1 MTGFSKA
8 IASILFGAGLA
19 LSANAS
25 PAAAQDAT
33 YLPPEAGFCDMYR
46 GLSRLVPEVCAQPGD
61 RAVEA
66 PGELK
71 TRGIRP
77 TRGIRF
83 HNESAVSAVPA
94 YEGAVPAYEGAVQQ
108 TAAVEQQDPPKD
120 LAIAMQVQ
128 FEFDSFRLTE
138 QAKRTLDKVAG
149 VLQDDL
155 MRDKVI
161 RLEGHTDAHGPAE
174 YNLNLSQLRARSVR
188 AYLIEQH
195 GIQPDRLPFVGL
207 GKSKPYDPSD
217 PFNGINRRV
226 EFHNLTG

>member
-1 MTGFSKA
+1 MTRTMVF
-8 IASILFGAGLA
+8 ASILLGAGLA
-19 LSANAS
+19 LNVHAS

-46 GLSRLVPEVCAQPGD
+46 GLSRVVPGVCAQPGD
-61 RAVEA
+61 REIETTA
-66 PGELK
+66 GLGK

-77 TRGIRF
+77 SRGIRL
-83 HNESAVSAVPA
+83 HDEPTVTAAP
-94 YEGAVPAYEGAVQQ
+94 EGSVQQ
-108 TAAVEQQDPPKD
+108 AAVVEQKEPPKD

-138 QAKRTLDKVAG
+138 EARTVLDKVAS
-149 VLQDDL
+149 VLKDEL
-155 MRDKVI
+155 MVDKVI
-161 RLEGHTDAHGPAE
+161 QIEGHADATGSDD

-195 GIQPDRLPFVGL
+195 GIQPDRLPFVGK
-207 GKSKPYDPSD
+207 GEAKPFDPAD
-217 PFNGINRRV
+217 PYNGVNRRV